1 MVSQFLQLKRDLLRN
16 SLRRRPGQLGG
27 FALAF
32 VYAVVVV
39 VFIVGGLV
47 ALRSLNIETSRTA
60 VVMLGAVILC
70 VYAVVPFTL
79 GIDDALDPRKFEL
92 LGIPTTKLTA
102 NLAVSALIGLPSLF
116 IVIIA
121 GAQVF
126 AWTRGPGPTT
136 VALASAV
143 LIVITAVLA
152 SRISAS
158 IAAFVLTTRRARDR
172 SSMIGIILM
181 LALAPVAA
189 ILAGVDWGRSGLVAL
204 GRVTDV
210 IGWSPLG
217 AAWAAPAAAAVGDT
231 SEALVKL
238 LIACAWSAVLFFVWR
253 QVIAVL
259 LITPERHARPRTY
272 VGLGWFEVFPRTPMG
287 VIAART
293 LTYWGRDSRYG
304 ASLAAIPFI
313 PLVVVIVFLVAGFDP
328 LTLALLPVPMMSLF
342 LGWSAHNDVAHDNT
356 ALWLH
361 LSTSTSGR
369 ADRWG
374 RIIPLLWLG
383 IPLLVL
389 GSIVSALIFGNS
401 EMLPALIGVS
411 VCLFLSGLG
420 ISSITSAQNP
430 YPAVRPGDS
439 PFAQPQG
446 NVASGTS
453 TQSFSLLGIV
463 VVTLPALAAAVM
475 ALNVGGVWT
484 VGALGLGLVIGTGVL
499 LVGVARGAK
508 IYNRRTSE
516 LLEFSL
522 HNQ

>member
-181 LALAPVAA
+181 LALAPVAT

-204 GRVTDV
+204 GRVT
-210 IGWSPLG
+210 
-217 AAWAAPAAAAVGDT
+217 APAAAAVGDT